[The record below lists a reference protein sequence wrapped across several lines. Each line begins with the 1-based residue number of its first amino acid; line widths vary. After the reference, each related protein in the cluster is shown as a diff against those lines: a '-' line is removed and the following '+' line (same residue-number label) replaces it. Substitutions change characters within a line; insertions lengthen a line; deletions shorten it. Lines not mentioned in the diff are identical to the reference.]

1 MHQLKPFLNRTHVA
15 YFSLEIALRNDIP
28 TYAGGLGVLAG
39 DTLRTAA
46 DLELPLVAVTLIS
59 RRGYFRQ
66 AIDAEGHQT
75 ELPDPW
81 TPESWLLPLDAKIA
95 VPLGGHDVWVQAW
108 LYVLAGDS
116 GRRVPVILLDT
127 DLTEN
132 RPKDREITH
141 DLYGRDDEYRLKQEA
156 VLGIGGARMLRAL
169 GFRIQT
175 YHMNEGHSALLAL
188 DLLRRYQVNT
198 DTPQSA
204 EPSYDTAPVK
214 ERCLFT
220 THTPVEAGHDQFS
233 YQLVERVL
241 GDFIEMS
248 LLQQLGGK
256 GRFNMTLLALHLSG
270 YVNGVGKAHAETS
283 RTLYP
288 GYRLHAI
295 TNGVYPGTWTHA
307 SFRKLFDQYIHD
319 WRHEPELLVRADQ
332 IPAEEIWSAHQQ
344 AKTELI
350 NTVYERTRVRLDPEL
365 PIIGFSRRMTTYK
378 RPDLLFS
385 NLDRLRAIAKKQ
397 PFQIVLAGKAHPRD
411 MAGKLLIEALHKWLG
426 SLAADIPAAFLPNYD
441 MTLGLHMVSGSD
453 IWLNTPLRPM
463 EASGTSG
470 MKAALN
476 GVPSLS
482 VRDGWWTEG
491 CIEGV
496 TGWAIG
502 DGATPDINGLDSG
515 SLYDKL
521 EHTVLPL
528 YYQDRDAWI
537 QVMKGAIAKNGSVF
551 NSFRMMRRYAA
562 EAYLRR
568 EGSFL

>member
-1 MHQLKPFLNRTHVA
+1 MDPLKPYLNKAHIA
-15 YFSLEIALRNDIP
+15 YFSLEIALRNEIP

-39 DTLRTAA
+39 DTVRTAA

-66 AIDAEGHQT
+66 EIDAHGCQIEH
-75 ELPDPW
+75 PDPW
-81 TPESWLLPLDAKIA
+81 DPETWLAPLDAKIA
-95 VPLGGHDVWVQAW
+95 VPLCGHDVWVQAW
-108 LYVLAGDS
+108 LYVVEGES
-116 GRRVPVILLDT
+116 GRKMPVILLDT

-132 RPKDREITH
+132 QPEDREITH

-188 DLLRRYQVNT
+188 DLLLRYQV
-198 DTPQSA
+198 DTSDGPGSGEA
-204 EPSYDTAPVK
+204 VYDSAPVK

-220 THTPVEAGHDQFS
+220 THTPVQAGHDQFS
-233 YQLVERVL
+233 YELVQRVL
-241 GDFIEMS
+241 DDFIEQPQ
-248 LLQQLGGK
+248 LRQLGGK
-256 GRFNMTLLALHLSG
+256 ERFNMTLLALHLSG

-283 RTLYP
+283 RTLFP
-288 GYRLHAI
+288 GYRVHAV
-295 TNGVYPGTWTHA
+295 TNGVYPGTWTHGR
-307 SFRKLFDQYIHD
+307 FHKLFDRYICE
-319 WRHEPELLVRADQ
+319 WRHEPGLLVRADQ
-332 IPAEEIWSAHQQ
+332 IPDQEIWDAHQD
-344 AKTELI
+344 AKRDLI
-350 NTVYERTRVRLDPEL
+350 DLVHERTGKQLDPEL

-378 RPDLLFS
+378 RPDLLFA
-385 NLDRLRAIAKKQ
+385 DMERLRAIARTH

-411 MAGKLLIEALHKWLG
+411 TPGKLLIETLHKWLA
-426 SLAADIPAAFLPNYD
+426 SLADDIPSAFLPNYD
-441 MTLGLHMVSGSD
+441 MATGLHMVSGSD
-453 IWLNTPLRPM
+453 IWLNTPLRPL

-482 VRDGWWTEG
+482 VLDGWWVEG

-502 DGATPDINGLDSG
+502 DGRGSEANGADSA
-515 SLYDKL
+515 SLYRKL
-521 EHTVLPL
+521 EATVLPL
-528 YYQDRDAWI
+528 YSQDRDGWI
-537 QVMKGAIAKNGSVF
+537 RVMKGAITKNGSFF

-562 EAYLRR
+562 EAYL
-568 EGSFL
+568 G